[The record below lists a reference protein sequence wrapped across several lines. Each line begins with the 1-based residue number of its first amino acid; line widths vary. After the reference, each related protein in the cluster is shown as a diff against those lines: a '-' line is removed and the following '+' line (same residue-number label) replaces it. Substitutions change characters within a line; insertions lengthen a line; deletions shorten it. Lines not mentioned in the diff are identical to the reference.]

1 MYVGSGSSESSVSSL
16 SSEGR
21 VSSFKSVNY
30 SRKHGATSIYDVFF
44 VFGSLS
50 LFILPQNMQ

>member
-21 VSSFKSVNY
+21 ESSFKSVNY

-44 VFGSLS
+44 VFDCAGTL
-50 LFILPQNMQ
+50 